1 MARYCAHGIIGYTGG
16 GSLTDPRGI
25 SKKRVK
31 AAIAAL
37 EIASAVLPIDEHCE
51 PVAVEETYIVEVYVH
66 PTVMGKYKV
75 PDCVSPLYRMGVV
88 VKGIQKPRIFSG
100 YQLT

>member
-1 MARYCAHGIIGYTGG
+1 MARYGAHGIVGYTGG

-25 SKKRVK
+25 SEKRVK

-37 EIASAVLPIDEHCE
+37 EIASIVLPIEEHCKS
-51 PVAVEETYIVEVYVH
+51 VAVKETYIVEVYVH
-66 PTVMGKYKV
+66 PTVMGKDKV
-75 PDCVSPLYRMGVV
+75 SDCVGPLYRMGVV
-88 VKGIQKPRIFSG
+88 VKGVQKPRIFSG